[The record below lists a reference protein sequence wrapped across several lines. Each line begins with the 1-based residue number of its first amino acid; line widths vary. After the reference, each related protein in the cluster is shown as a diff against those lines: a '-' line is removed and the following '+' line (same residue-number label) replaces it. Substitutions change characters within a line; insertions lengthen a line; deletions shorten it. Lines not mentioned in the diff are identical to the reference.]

1 MNGAKADTRVHEE
14 TVTPLGGL
22 GSTAARG
29 ALVMLMGQGMRVLLQ
44 FASIVVLARLL
55 TPHDYGLIAIVVMI
69 IGVGEIF
76 RDFGLSSAAV
86 RAPELTRDQST
97 NLFWINSGI
106 GLVLGA
112 ALFAMASP
120 LAAAFGQQEVLG
132 IARAMAIIF
141 VLNGLTTQ
149 FRALL
154 VRALRFRWLA
164 SVDVLAAAIALAVAI
179 IGALLGWGY
188 WALVAQQITQALVLL
203 AGAVLGARVLPGL
216 PRRDVSVRS
225 FVRFGGNL
233 VLSQVVNYATNNV
246 DTAVVGFAH
255 GATALGLYNRAY
267 QLVVTPLSQVQ
278 APVTSVALPVLSKIQ
293 EDQKRFSAYLVRGQ
307 LALGYPISLGLG
319 LVAVAAEP
327 ITELALG
334 EQWLA
339 AVPLLQL
346 FAIACVARNLA
357 FVGYWVYVV
366 RGLSGSLFRYSLVT
380 GAIRVACVVVGAQWG
395 VIGVAA
401 GLAIAPWIAW
411 PLSLLWLSRIT
422 PIPARSLFTGAMR
435 IIAVAGLSAGAA
447 AVVHAALPTLA
458 PIVALALITTTGLA
472 MLGLLCLVPAL
483 RADVRALKET
493 VSLLQNHREVPKA
506 ENSAGMSRP

>member
-1 MNGAKADTRVHEE
+1 MNGDKADTRVREE
-14 TVTPLGGL
+14 TVTPPGGL

-29 ALVMLMGQGMRVLLQ
+29 ALVMLTGQGMRVLLQ
-44 FASIVVLARLL
+44 FASIVILARLL

-112 ALFAMASP
+112 ALFAMAGP

-141 VLNGLTTQ
+141 MLNGLTTQ

-164 SVDVLAAAIALAVAI
+164 SVDVLAAAIALGIAI

-188 WALVAQQITQALVLL
+188 WALVAQQITQALALL

-255 GATALGLYNRAY
+255 GATSLGLYNRAY

-327 ITELALG
+327 ITELVLG

-380 GAIRVACVVVGAQWG
+380 GAIRVLCVVVGAQWG

-411 PLSLLWLSRIT
+411 PLSLLWLSRVT
-422 PIPARSLFTGAMR
+422 AIPTRQLYNGALRIILVAALGSGTALLARAVLPMESAVASIALTGASVT
-435 IIAVAGLSAGAA
+435 I
-447 AVVHAALPTLA
+447 
-458 PIVALALITTTGLA
+458 ALAL
-472 MLGLLCLVPAL
+472 LCLTPPI
-483 RADVRALKET
+483 RADVRGLWELAVL
-493 VSLLQNHREVPKA
+493 VRRRRSP
-506 ENSAGMSRP
+506 

>member
-1 MNGAKADTRVHEE
+1 MNGAKAGTRVHEE

-29 ALVMLMGQGMRVLLQ
+29 ALVMLTGQGMRVLLQ

-188 WALVAQQITQALVLL
+188 WALVAQQITQALILL

-255 GATALGLYNRAY
+255 GATSLGLYNRAY

-327 ITELALG
+327 ITELVLG

-380 GAIRVACVVVGAQWG
+380 GAIRVLCVVVGAQWG
-395 VIGVAA
+395 VVGVAA

-411 PLSLLWLSRIT
+411 PLSLLWLSRVT
-422 PIPARSLFTGAMR
+422 AVPTRSLYTGALR
-435 IIAVAGLSAGAA
+435 IISVSALASGTGALA
-447 AVVHAALPTLA
+447 NVALPVESPVTSIA
-458 PIVALALITTTGLA
+458 VTVAAGTVALALLSFAPRIRQDMTALWHLA
-472 MLGLLCLVPAL
+472 VLVRRRRTA
-483 RADVRALKET
+483 
-493 VSLLQNHREVPKA
+493 
-506 ENSAGMSRP
+506 

>member
-1 MNGAKADTRVHEE
+1 MSGGPDTR
-14 TVTPLGGL
+14 TPVEDRAHAGGGL

-29 ALVMLMGQGMRVLLQ
+29 ALVMLAGQGMRVLLQ
-44 FASIVVLARLL
+44 FASVVALARLL
-55 TPHDYGLIAIVVMI
+55 TPHDYGLIAIVVVI

-97 NLFWINSGI
+97 NLFWINTGI

-112 ALFAMASP
+112 GLFALAAP
-120 LAAAFGQQEVLG
+120 LAAAYGQQDVLEV
-132 IARAMAIIF
+132 ARAMASIF

-149 FRALL
+149 FRTLL
-154 VRALRFRWLA
+154 VRSLRFRWLA
-164 SVDVLAAAIALAVAI
+164 TVDVLAAAIALAVAI
-179 IGALLGWGY
+179 AAALLGWGY
-188 WALVAQQITQALVLL
+188 WSLVAQQITQALVLL
-203 AGAVLGARVLPGL
+203 AGATIGARVLPGL

-225 FVRFGGNL
+225 FLRFGGNL

-246 DTAVVGFAH
+246 DTAVVGFVH
-255 GATALGLYNRAY
+255 GATSLGLYNRAH

-278 APVTSVALPVLSKIQ
+278 APVTSVAIPVLSRIQ
-293 EDQKRFSAYLVRGQ
+293 DDQARFSAYLVRGQ

-327 ITELALG
+327 ITELLLG

-346 FAIACVARNLA
+346 FAIACMARNLA

-380 GAIRVACVVVGAQWG
+380 GTIRVACVVVGAHWG
-395 VIGVAA
+395 VVGVAA
-401 GLAIAPWIAW
+401 GLAVAPWLAW
-411 PLSLLWLSRIT
+411 PISLLWLSRVT
-422 PIPARSLFTGAMR
+422 TVPTRALYLGALR
-435 IIAVAGLSAGAA
+435 IILVAVLTSGTALLANTVISTGSAASSIALIGAA
-447 AVVHAALPTLA
+447 
-458 PIVALALITTTGLA
+458 IVTS
-472 MLGLLCLVPAL
+472 LGLLCLVPAI
-483 RADVRALKET
+483 REDVSALWELK
-493 VSLLQNHREVPKA
+493 VLVR
-506 ENSAGMSRP
+506 SRRSS

>member
-1 MNGAKADTRVHEE
+1 MNEDRAGTRVHEE
-14 TVTPLGGL
+14 TVTPPGGL

-29 ALVMLMGQGMRVLLQ
+29 ALVMLTGQGMRVLLQ

-112 ALFAMASP
+112 ALFAMAGP
-120 LAAAFGQQEVLG
+120 LAAAFDQQEVLG

-164 SVDVLAAAIALAVAI
+164 SVDVLAAAIALAIAI
-179 IGALLGWGY
+179 VGALLGWGY

-203 AGAVLGARVLPGL
+203 VGVVLGARVLPGL

-246 DTAVVGFAH
+246 DTAVVGLVH
-255 GATALGLYNRAY
+255 GATSLGLYNRAY

-278 APVTSVALPVLSKIQ
+278 APVTSVAIPVLSKIQ
-293 EDQKRFSAYLVRGQ
+293 EDQGRFSAYLVRGQ

-327 ITELALG
+327 ITELLLG

-346 FAIACVARNLA
+346 FAIACIARNLA

-380 GAIRVACVVVGAQWG
+380 GAIRVLCVVVGAQWG
-395 VIGVAA
+395 VVGVAA

-411 PLSLLWLSRIT
+411 PLSLLWLSRVT
-422 PIPARSLFTGAMR
+422 AVPTRSLYTGALR
-435 IIAVAGLSAGAA
+435 IISVAALASGTGVLASAAFPVESPVALLAVTAA
-447 AVVHAALPTLA
+447 AITF
-458 PIVALALITTTGLA
+458 ALALLS
-472 MLGLLCLVPAL
+472 LVPQIRQDFTAL
-483 RADVRALKET
+483 WHLAVLVR
-493 VSLLQNHREVPKA
+493 RR
-506 ENSAGMSRP
+506 RPA